1 MSVYLEFDFRIPY
14 KRGDKLIVFKKTG
27 KTELK
32 RKFRRILEFD
42 RLEKLSFKRIK
53 KFSVKEVY
61 CCCDPDIVEFTDGSI
76 EWTSS
81 VAKPGELKKK
91 LSYHI
96 DKVEK
101 KERKTKKND
110 KAKIALLYPK
120 SNKEGSFI
128 NLYNEIMR
136 IIRFPFHYLRN

>member
-1 MSVYLEFDFRIPY
+1 MSVYLDFDFRIPY

-27 KTELK
+27 TTELK

-53 KFSVKEVY
+53 KFSVKEVV
-61 CCCDPDIVEFTDGSI
+61 CCTPDTVEFTDGSI
-76 EWTSS
+76 ECTFS
-81 VAKPGELKKK
+81 VAKPGEFKKK
-91 LSYHI
+91 LSYYI

-101 KERKTKKND
+101 KERKIKKND
-110 KAKIALLYPK
+110 KAKIALLYSK
-120 SNKEGSFI
+120 SKKEGSFV